1 MFHLYVFFFWDTFDV
16 VQKYNVWTLCQRRF
30 EYSLHKIVVVGR
42 QPLAHKLRAQVQLC
56 QRGRGEQ
63 RHIYEHM
70 ETHNSRLEQKK
81 KVMATR
87 THNTHALLGSIA
99 TRFTTLPGPP
109 LSVNT

>member
-1 MFHLYVFFFWDTFDV
+1 MPTPLRVLAT
-16 VQKYNVWTLCQRRF
+16 QNRR
-30 EYSLHKIVVVGR
+30 R
-42 QPLAHKLRAQVQLC
+42 RPPAACAQVEGSSPALSKGEGGAKTRIRTHGDTQLAL
-56 QRGRGEQ
+56 G
-63 RHIYEHM
+63 
-70 ETHNSRLEQKK
+70 TTKK